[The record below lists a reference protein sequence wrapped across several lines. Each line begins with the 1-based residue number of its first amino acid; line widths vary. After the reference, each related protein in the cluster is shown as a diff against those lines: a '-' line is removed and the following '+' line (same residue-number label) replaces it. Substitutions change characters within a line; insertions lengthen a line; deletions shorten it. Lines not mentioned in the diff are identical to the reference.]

1 MARHKLFRIRAP
13 RVEVAYAALKAA
25 AGLKECV
32 ALHVP
37 VDGWVWV
44 RCPDVG
50 ALLRDCVR
58 IVSRGGDLGLLAT
71 AGGQLVDVLDLDRAD
86 LSGVLRGEVE
96 VAYLEEHPLAALGKL
111 VELRASRVL
120 YREGRLVA
128 DVTGLHVEALVSRG
142 LIPAVW
148 RRLPRPA
155 ASARD
160 R

>member
-1 MARHKLFRIRAP
+1 MARRKLFRIWAP
-13 RVEVAYAALKAA
+13 RVGVVYAALRAA
-25 AGLKECV
+25 VGLKECV
-32 ALHVP
+32 ALHEP
-37 VDGWVWV
+37 VEGWVWV

-50 ALLRDCVR
+50 ALLRDCARV
-58 IVSRGGDLGLLAT
+58 VSRGGDPSPLVT
-71 AGGQLVDVLDLDRAD
+71 AGGQLVDVLELDRVD

-96 VAYLEEHPLAALGKL
+96 VACLEGHPLAALGKL

-155 ASARD
+155 ALTPGR
-160 R
+160 